1 MSTAAPARLLMGR
14 SPNAAEHRKLPIAIL
29 ISGRGS
35 NMRAIAER
43 AADGSLPVEIR
54 VVVSD
59 QPNAAGLETARGM
72 GLRTEVLSPREFPD
86 RASFDRALAAL
97 IARYEPKLVVLAGFM
112 RILTTE
118 FIAPFAG
125 RIMNIHPSLLPKY
138 RGLHTHRRALEAR
151 DELHGV
157 SVHFV
162 TEELDGGPVI
172 IQSCIDMRADDT
184 EASLSARV
192 QRQEHRIYPQA
203 VEWFATGRLALVG
216 DAVMLDGKRLDRPI
230 MIDARGI

>member
-1 MSTAAPARLLMGR
+1 MS
-14 SPNAAEHRKLPIAIL
+14 AAEATRKLPIAIL

-43 AADGSLPVEIR
+43 AAEGSLPVEVR

-59 QPNAAGLETARGM
+59 KADAAGLAIARAM
-72 GLRTEVLSPREFPD
+72 GLHTEVLSARDFAD

-97 IARYEPKLVVLAGFM
+97 VGRFEPKLVVLAGFM
-112 RILTTE
+112 RILTTD

-138 RGLHTHRRALEAR
+138 RGLHTHRRALEAC

-172 IQSCIDMRADDT
+172 IQSCIDVRAGDT

-192 QRQEHRIYPQA
+192 QSQEHRIYPQA
-203 VEWFATGRLALVG
+203 IEWFATGRLALVG
-216 DAVMLDGKRLDRPI
+216 DRVKLDGNELDRPVLV
-230 MIDARGI
+230 DARGS